1 MTSATG
7 SWRRRFTCLRPLAP
21 CWRCWRC
28 VLPFTADWQMMF
40 VWLGIE
46 LLVDTIDGPLARR
59 FDAKRV
65 LPRFSGERLDLIVD
79 YLTYVAV
86 PAFVFA
92 ESGFLPEDFRLPA
105 AIAILMSGLFHFSD
119 LESKTEEGFFVG
131 FPAIWNVVLL
141 YLFVLGLT
149 PTLALAIVAGLVVL
163 TFVPILCVHP
173 LCVVRLRIMTMLVTL
188 ICVCAA
194 IVAMANLFPS
204 LARGTVDRTSHLKQK
219 SENRSEPD
227 AADDDCLFSWILG
240 GMKDELNIRSEICV
254 GCNLDPVEGF

>member
-1 MTSATG
+1 MNRLLAASVHVLTASGAVLALLA
-7 SWRRRFTCLRPLAP
+7 LRAA
-21 CWRCWRC
+21 
-28 VLPFTADWQMMF
+28 VHADWQMMF
-40 VWLGIE
+40 VWLGMA
-46 LLVDTIDGPLARR
+46 LLVDTVDGPLARR
-59 FDAKRV
+59 IDVKGV

-79 YLTYVAV
+79 YLTYVAI
-86 PAFVFA
+86 PAFVFT
-92 ESGFLPEDFRLPA
+92 ESALLPEGFRLPA
-105 AIAILMSGLFHFSD
+105 AIAILLSGLFHFAD
-119 LESKTEEGFFVG
+119 LDSKTEEGFFVG
-131 FPAIWNVVLL
+131 FPVIWNVVLL

-149 PTLALAIVAGLVVL
+149 PTVALAIVAGLVVL

-173 LCVVRLRIMTMLVTL
+173 VRVVRLRVVTMLVTL

-194 IVAMANLFPS
+194 IVAVANPFPS